1 MRNCEALVL
10 SIIYF
15 FRAKDDISSKYE
27 TLPISISHNT
37 RAATA
42 IASTNDNSNN
52 NDMIF
57 IPPKTPVRS
66 KTKDTQ
72 YHTPSK
78 LITKSG

>member
-1 MRNCEALVL
+1 M
-10 SIIYF
+10 
-15 FRAKDDISSKYE
+15 FRAKDDASNKYD
-27 TLPISISHNT
+27 TLSVPISHNT
-37 RAATA
+37 RAASAVAT
-42 IASTNDNSNN
+42 STTSNESSSSNN

-78 LITKSG
+78 PIAKSGK